1 MAEDRK
7 YFIFNKPMD
16 YRRGTVDRMNAA
28 DGILRLTGAEPGCF
42 FSRVLDSREEEMTW
56 HRLRTVCAERDGGW
70 NMTLYSSDS
79 RFLVWGDNS
88 APVDEVLADPELS
101 LEEKKQRMS
110 SCFAKEI
117 RGEADVLL
125 FDNPTQGVDV
135 GAKAEIYKLMLSF
148 AKEGKAVIFNT
159 LEIPEIQKVADRCV
173 VFYEGRIVKVFQH
186 SEVNEHDV
194 MLYSTNAVDARVE
207 VAR

>member
-28 DGILRLTGAEPGCF
+28 DGILRLTGAEPGWF

-125 FDNPTQGVDV
+125 FDVRGRYLWFLLEAG
-135 GAKAEIYKLMLSF
+135 GAAGDFDGITEI
-148 AKEGKAVIFNT
+148 
-159 LEIPEIQKVADRCV
+159 
-173 VFYEGRIVKVFQH
+173 RIDFPKQSWV
-186 SEVNEHDV
+186 SW
-194 MLYSTNAVDARVE
+194 LP
-207 VAR
+207 

>member
-28 DGILRLTGAEPGCF
+28 DGILRLTGAEPGWF

-88 APVDEVLADPELS
+88 APLDEVLADPELS

-117 RGEADVLL
+117 STVLHSRPECPRWTASLPSRKGSPPARSPDQRGPGFVRSSPSALHRSSGIHRD
-125 FDNPTQGVDV
+125 
-135 GAKAEIYKLMLSF
+135 
-148 AKEGKAVIFNT
+148 IF
-159 LEIPEIQKVADRCV
+159 
-173 VFYEGRIVKVFQH
+173 
-186 SEVNEHDV
+186 
-194 MLYSTNAVDARVE
+194 
-207 VAR
+207 

>member
-28 DGILRLTGAEPGCF
+28 DGILRLTGAEPGWF

-117 RGEADVLL
+117 RGEADELL
-125 FDNPTQGVDV
+125 FDVTEYEPSDQV
-135 GAKAEIYKLMLSF
+135 KQYS
-148 AKEGKAVIFNT
+148 
-159 LEIPEIQKVADRCV
+159 QKVQADTSQ
-173 VFYEGRIVKVFQH
+173 YMKK
-186 SEVNEHDV
+186 
-194 MLYSTNAVDARVE
+194 
-207 VAR
+207 

>member
-28 DGILRLTGAEPGCF
+28 DGILRLTGAEPGWF

-110 SCFAKEI
+110 SC
-117 RGEADVLL
+117 L
-125 FDNPTQGVDV
+125 T
-135 GAKAEIYKLMLSF
+135 
-148 AKEGKAVIFNT
+148 
-159 LEIPEIQKVADRCV
+159 
-173 VFYEGRIVKVFQH
+173 
-186 SEVNEHDV
+186 
-194 MLYSTNAVDARVE
+194 
-207 VAR
+207 

>member
-28 DGILRLTGAEPGCF
+28 DGILRLTGAEPGWF

-79 RFLVWGDNS
+79 
-88 APVDEVLADPELS
+88 PV
-101 LEEKKQRMS
+101 
-110 SCFAKEI
+110 SC
-117 RGEADVLL
+117 
-125 FDNPTQGVDV
+125 
-135 GAKAEIYKLMLSF
+135 M
-148 AKEGKAVIFNT
+148 
-159 LEIPEIQKVADRCV
+159 
-173 VFYEGRIVKVFQH
+173 GR
-186 SEVNEHDV
+186 
-194 MLYSTNAVDARVE
+194 
-207 VAR
+207 

>member
-28 DGILRLTGAEPGCF
+28 DGILRLTGAEPGWF

-125 FDNPTQGVDV
+125 FDVRGRYLWFLLEAG
-135 GAKAEIYKLMLSF
+135 GAAGDFDGITEIRIDFPKQSWVSWRSIR
-148 AKEGKAVIFNT
+148 EVERTGIFWSG
-159 LEIPEIQKVADRCV
+159 ISV
-173 VFYEGRIVKVFQH
+173 
-186 SEVNEHDV
+186 
-194 MLYSTNAVDARVE
+194 YSRASMKS
-207 VAR
+207 

>member
-28 DGILRLTGAEPGCF
+28 DGILRLTGAEPGWF

-101 LEEKKQRMS
+101 LEEKKRRMS

-125 FDNPTQGVDV
+125 LRP
-135 GAKAEIYKLMLSF
+135 GARREILTGSQRS
-148 AKEGKAVIFNT
+148 GSIFRNRAGSPGCRRS
-159 LEIPEIQKVADRCV
+159 IR
-173 VFYEGRIVKVFQH
+173 
-186 SEVNEHDV
+186 EVERTGIFWSGISV
-194 MLYSTNAVDARVE
+194 YSRASMKS
-207 VAR
+207 